1 MKYIDAESL
10 RAEIERRIDILG
22 EVSVKQHK
30 KGDSE
35 MSTYYHGKA
44 VSLEEL
50 LYFIDSLQQEQDI
63 LVINKK
69 DWEAQ
74 EKFRKNKD
82 FGKPL
87 QQEIP
92 ETDKEK
98 QSQIDWESEIEE
110 YWIAS
115 GWGMTISL
123 DKFKVIARYF
133 IGLALNAKNK
143 EIKWHYL

>member
-1 MKYIDAESL
+1 MKYIDADIL
-10 RAEIERRIDILG
+10 RNEIERRIDILG

-50 LYFIDSLQQEQDI
+50 LYFIDSLQQEI
-63 LVINKK
+63 S
-69 DWEAQ
+69 
-74 EKFRKNKD
+74 
-82 FGKPL
+82 
-87 QQEIP
+87 

-115 GWGMTISL
+115 GWSKSISL
-123 DKFKVIARYF
+123 SKFKVIARYF
-133 IGLALNAKNK
+133 IGLALNARK
-143 EIKWHYL
+143 EE

>member
-1 MKYIDAESL
+1 MVVIPLYGEKDRLVICLKEGKFDLAMKYIDAERL

-44 VSLEEL
+44 ISLEEL
-50 LYFIDSLQQEQDI
+50 LSFIDSLQQEI
-63 LVINKK
+63 PEPNKK
-69 DWEAQ
+69 RQ
-74 EKFRKNKD
+74 
-82 FGKPL
+82 P
-87 QQEIP
+87 
-92 ETDKEK
+92 
-98 QSQIDWESEIEE
+98 QIDWESEIEE

-115 GWGMTISL
+115 GWSKSISL

-133 IGLALNAKNK
+133 IGLALNAKKK
-143 EIKWHYL
+143 E